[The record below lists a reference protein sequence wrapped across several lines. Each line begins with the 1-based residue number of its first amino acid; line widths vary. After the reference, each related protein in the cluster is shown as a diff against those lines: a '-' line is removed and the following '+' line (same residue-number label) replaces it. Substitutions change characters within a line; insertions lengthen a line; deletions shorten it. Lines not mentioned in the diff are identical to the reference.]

1 MTRNK
6 PLVTVA
12 KIATDRERNAAREM
26 SHSQAELDVHT
37 ARFDELNNYRRQY
50 LQQFQ
55 ATSKQGL
62 GVVQLQEYQIFLGR
76 LDDAIKQQQKLLE
89 VSRLAHEERQKLW
102 LGLRGK
108 VKALDKIIHK
118 RQQQQLAE
126 QGRREQSE
134 SDDQSCSLVRWR
146 ML

>member
-37 ARFDELNNYRRQY
+37 ARLDELNNYRHQY

-55 ATSKQGL
+55 AASKQGL

-89 VSRLAHEERQKLW
+89 GSRLTHEERQKLW
-102 LGLRGK
+102 LSLRGK
-108 VKALDKIIHK
+108 AKALDNVIDK
-118 RQQQQLAE
+118 RQQQQTAE
-126 QGRREQSE
+126 QGRREQRE
-134 SDDQSCSLVRWR
+134 YDDQSCSLTHWR

>member
-26 SHSQAELDVHT
+26 GHSQAELDVHA
-37 ARFDELNNYRRQY
+37 ARLDELNNYRRQY

-55 ATSKQGL
+55 VASKQGL

-89 VSRLAHEERQKLW
+89 GSRLTHEERQKLW